1 MMAATGPEKPRILV
15 TRKCMPD
22 VEKRLGDVFRATL
35 NPDDRPMSR
44 DEVLGQAAR
53 HDGIMLTSFDKLGP
67 DFIPSLPPSIRIIA
81 THSVGYDHLSIPQA
95 REKGIAVTNTP
106 GVLTDATADIAMLLI
121 LGAARGASWGDRM
134 VREDRWGETTLI
146 SPMGFDVSAKR
157 LGILGM
163 GRIGR
168 ELAGMARG
176 FRMEIHYRDVQR
188 LSPEAEQGATYHAD
202 DDRFLGAIDVLSM
215 HIPGGEATRK
225 WLNAERIGR
234 MKPGSIVI
242 NSGRGTTVDDEALIA
257 ALKSGHVRAAG
268 LDVYDG
274 EPRVNPGYLELEN
287 VALLPHL
294 GSATIETRDAMGRRC
309 LENLDAVLLQGT
321 APPHRVV

>member
-1 MMAATGPEKPRILV
+1 MPLVAAMARHRAATQEEVCAASAPTAVLPSYE
-15 TRKCMPD
+15 
-22 VEKRLGDVFRATL
+22 RLK
-35 NPDDRPMSR
+35 
-44 DEVLGQAAR
+44 VLFSVP
-53 HDGIMLTSFDKLGP
+53 TSGG
-67 DFIPSLPPSIRIIA
+67 
-81 THSVGYDHLSIPQA
+81 VG
-95 REKGIAVTNTP
+95 R
-106 GVLTDATADIAMLLI
+106 AML
-121 LGAARGASWGDRM
+121 GERM
-134 VREDRWGETTLI
+134 VRAGQWDGWAPTQLLGVTLE
-146 SPMGFDVSAKR
+146 GKK

-188 LSPEAEQGATYHAD
+188 LPPELEQGATYHAD
-202 DDRFLGAIDVLSM
+202 DDGFLGAIDVLSM

-225 WLNAERIGR
+225 WLNAERIAR

-257 ALKSGHVRAAG
+257 ALKSGHIRAAG

-274 EPRVNPGYLELEN
+274 EPKVNPGYLKLEN

-294 GSATIETRDAMGRRC
+294 GSATIETRDAMGRRA
-309 LENLDAVLLQGT
+309 LENLDAVLLHGT
-321 APPHRVV
+321 APPHRVA